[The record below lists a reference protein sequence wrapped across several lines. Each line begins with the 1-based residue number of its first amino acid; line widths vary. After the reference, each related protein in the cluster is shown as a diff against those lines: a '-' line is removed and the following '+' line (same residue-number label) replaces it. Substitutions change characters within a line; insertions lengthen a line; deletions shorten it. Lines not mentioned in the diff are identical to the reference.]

1 MKASLKFREN
11 QNPIVKAKIP
21 LNTLGF
27 PLRFSIETS
36 TNDVKDK
43 DLCLSFSTFFQS
55 GPVLKLFYRP
65 NDSDRPFGLVV
76 KTGVGSLGSPI
87 EAPMTMSAE
96 FNFLGN
102 GNPSFFLHFKPQLG
116 DFSIRRSVNSRKIKN
131 DDVQSNNIAPK
142 DDEKKSGKVTWAN
155 LFAAEELLG
164 GEVHSRTV
172 FPIVDK
178 VVGKIGWSLKFP
190 ATESD
195 SPMGKIPYMTVS
207 KLAIEHAWKDKAGIV
222 RNSRGNDGDVAEAC
236 LALKKEL
243 VNLESE
249 KESLSKELEEM
260 KSEMSTGKFVPAA
273 GGRKMTRLRRMIER
287 VKSRS
292 KAGRSGEIKKSYAV
306 NTV

>member
-21 LNTLGF
+21 LGF
-27 PLRFSIETS
+27 PLRSSIETS
-36 TNDVKDK
+36 TNDVKDR

-65 NDSDRPFGLVV
+65 NDSNRPYGLVV
-76 KTGVGSLGSPI
+76 KTGVGSFGSPI

-116 DFSIRRSVNSRKIKN
+116 DFSIRRSVNLRKIEN
-131 DDVQSNNIAPK
+131 DDVQSNNFVPK
-142 DDEKKSGKVTWAN
+142 DDEKQSGKVTWAN
-155 LFAAEELLG
+155 LFAAEGLLG
-164 GEVHSRTV
+164 GEVHARTV

-190 ATESD
+190 AT
-195 SPMGKIPYMTVS
+195 GKMPYMAVS
-207 KLAIEHAWKDKAGIV
+207 KLAIEHVWKDKA
-222 RNSRGNDGDVAEAC
+222 NSRGNDGDVAEAC

-243 VNLESE
+243 VDLESE
-249 KESLSKELEEM
+249 KESLWKELE
-260 KSEMSTGKFVPAA
+260 EMSTGKFVPAA
-273 GGRKMTRLRRMIER
+273 GGRKMTRLRRIIER
-287 VKSRS
+287 VKSR
-292 KAGRSGEIKKSYAV
+292 KAGRNGEIKKNFAI